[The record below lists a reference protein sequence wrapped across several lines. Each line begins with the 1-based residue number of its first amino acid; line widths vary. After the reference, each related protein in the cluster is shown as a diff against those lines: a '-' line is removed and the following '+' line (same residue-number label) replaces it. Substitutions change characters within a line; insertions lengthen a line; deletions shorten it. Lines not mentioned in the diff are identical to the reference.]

1 MAGLHFESSV
11 DRGFEQGIDRMMRKV
26 DELNAKTTKKVDETS
41 ASFNRLQTAAMA
53 TFSTVAMGAFV
64 GKVIEVRSEI
74 QSLEIAFTSMLQSK
88 QASQKLM
95 ADIIQTAATTPYS
108 VIEIANNAKKLMAF
122 GESAETVIS
131 VTRRLGDVASA
142 TGSDIGGIALAYGQV
157 MAKGRLQTQEL
168 NQLQE
173 RGIPILDELAKMHG
187 KNKVQIVADIEAQKI
202 GFNDLKQVIFNL
214 TAEGGRFYNLM
225 AENAK
230 TLRGQVS
237 NLGDQFDK
245 MLNDTGEAN
254 NGVLSGGIAGLSLL
268 IENWENI
275 ADAIGTVVIAYGA
288 YKAAV
293 MSVAAIDMV
302 KRTAEAVQLTMLFT
316 KELGFATA
324 AQQAFNVAGMA
335 NPYALLIAGIAG
347 VVAGLALFVDWTD
360 DSEQALVKLQTTISE
375 TTNKQTAEL
384 INLRDSVNKVN
395 ASDADR
401 IKVVNKINEAYAA
414 ELGHTVSLSDG
425 NLVLV
430 ESIDKIIAKKKLQ
443 IDLAEREKAIIEKTA
458 RLSDIKDIAT
468 GKQQDKAGFLGFFES
483 GKTINGTFVR
493 QSIIDEYDQ
502 LQKDIAKLRE
512 GYNDSQNQL
521 LAGESKGTDAVKAR
535 RIADI
540 RNDIKAQTD
549 AREQARTTDIEGIKK
564 YNAEI
569 KRLQLELDTLLGGGK
584 EAKVDRSASIA
595 LLETEHTKRV
605 TAINKQ
611 YAYDKT
617 QAVEHQRSMLAEEA
631 DYLAKKSKLAGTDLE
646 RATIAQQQVANQ
658 QAQQRLAEKKTLKEL
673 LDEYKSYADKKAE
686 LEKKYADE
694 YERLAKA
701 GKQTEAEL
709 ATEAGRK
716 ALDQLEASF
725 LASSEKYQTFL
736 SSDLPRLV
744 SEGGKSLDQAM
755 RDVESKLSTEKSAE
769 NIAILRAELVKLNE
783 AAKNMKGVSLI
794 DPKSSAT
801 AAENLQAMQDSL
813 QVIASVVG
821 DDGLFGRAVG
831 NLMSLAG
838 AAASASEAMG
848 KLDENSTKA
857 QKIAAYGVVAGIV
870 VKSMGMI
877 EDEITKYEKSV
888 DSARSR
894 EIRLNAAVNLQLIEK
909 NALYAEGNEFFASDK
924 YGTVL
929 ANLEAYNQALENE
942 KKLIADVNSE
952 NRRLNTDR
960 SLKGDITGQS
970 RANASALGSLF
981 KEGVTPDNFAQ
992 AKTTYRAIATGGLSV
1007 FSRRKNA
1014 KNDAAVQ
1021 ATIDAQTNDTARA
1034 LASIEVTTKERNK
1047 LGKFV
1052 GLEDKTASLLS
1063 LYPQLVDAQGE
1074 LNKAVLE
1081 QAIADGKVS
1090 EADTARMQA
1099 LLDNLNTAEAAYVAF
1114 GDYIAGI
1121 FGGVADSVA
1130 QSMFDA
1136 YISGD
1141 DAMTGLEKS
1150 MSDMIESFS
1159 RDIIEFAFL
1168 QPLLDEVNATVKDLG
1183 VKRASGAI
1191 TNDQLQT
1198 GVIQSL
1204 GSFYKGVNAI
1214 TPEIMQAYA
1223 SLDQLAASQGFD
1235 SAFNGDGGASSGTLS
1250 AGARVAQQI
1259 TEQTG
1264 TELVGRVNAIMLG
1277 VEKMSIASDRAYEL
1291 SVKKLA
1297 ILSRISDNTDYLPE
1311 IALNTRKTA
1320 DRLGV

>member
-26 DELNAKTTKKVDETS
+26 DELNAKTTKKVDEAS

-108 VIEIANNAKKLMAF
+108 AIEIASNAKKLMAF

-214 TAEGGRFYNLM
+214 TAEGGKFYNLM

-245 MLNDTGEAN
+245 MLNDIGEAN

-302 KRTAEAVQLTMLFT
+302 KRTAEAVQLTMMFT

-324 AQQAFNVAGMA
+324 AQQAFNLAGMA

-360 DSEQALVKLQTTISE
+360 DSEQALINLQTTISE

-384 INLRDSVNKVN
+384 INLKESVNKVN

-401 IKVVNKINEAYAA
+401 IKVVNKINEAYAT

-443 IDLAEREKAIIEKTA
+443 IDLAEREKAIIEKTT

-483 GKTINGTFVR
+483 GKNINGTFVR

-512 GYNDSQNQL
+512 GYTDTQNQL
-521 LAGESKGTDAVKAR
+521 LAGEKGSGTGTDSVKAR

-540 RNDIKAQTD
+540 RSDIKAQID

-569 KRLQLELDTLLGGGK
+569 TRLQLELDTLLGGGK

-617 QAVEHQRSMLAEEA
+617 QAVEHQRSMLAEES

-658 QAQQRLAEKKTLKEL
+658 QAQQRLTEKKTLKEL
-673 LDEYKSYADKKAE
+673 LDEYKIFTDKKRELQDRYNEETARLSEAGHDAE
-686 LEKKYADE
+686 ANEAALKGQREVEQLEQNFVNQSEAYKRFMDGLPAIVEQGATAIEELMNRLMASMTLEGDTGKLAVMTSELKALQEQLDKLKKPKPLIDEDAAKETIDLLDDVHGRLENISGMLSNDTVLSDIASAALSVSSSMLTAAQSVMALSGAMTTLEAASVVLALVAAALMAINAIVSVREKADE
-694 YERLAKA
+694 RRDERLA
-701 GKQTEAEL
+701 AEL
-709 ATEAGRK
+709 R
-716 ALDQLEASF
+716 
-725 LASSEKYQTFL
+725 YI
-736 SSDLPRLV
+736 
-744 SEGGKSLDQAM
+744 
-755 RDVESKLSTEKSAE
+755 
-769 NIAILRAELVKLNE
+769 NAIN
-783 AAKNMKGVSLI
+783 
-794 DPKSSAT
+794 T
-801 AAENLQAMQDSL
+801 A
-813 QVIASVVG
+813 
-821 DDGLFGRAVG
+821 
-831 NLMSLAG
+831 
-838 AAASASEAMG
+838 
-848 KLDENSTKA
+848 
-857 QKIAAYGVVAGIV
+857 
-870 VKSMGMI
+870 
-877 EDEITKYEKSV
+877 
-888 DSARSR
+888 
-894 EIRLNAAVNLQLIEK
+894 LIEQI
-909 NALYAEGNEFFASDK
+909 ALYERGNELMASDNW
-924 YGTVL
+924 GTAL
-929 ANLEAYNQALENE
+929 SGLEAYNEALKVRKAILMDIGDNA
-942 KKLIADVNSE
+942 AD
-952 NRRLNTDR
+952 
-960 SLKGDITGQS
+960 
-970 RANASALGSLF
+970 
-981 KEGVTPDNFAQ
+981 
-992 AKTTYRAIATGGLSV
+992 ATGKAKSSRGGSDKVSISGTYVSKAIESV
-1007 FSRRKNA
+1007 SFVRKANA
-1014 KNDAAVQ
+1014 KNDAKVK

-1034 LASIEVTTKERNK
+1034 LATIEVTTKKRNK
-1047 LGKFV
+1047 LGKLA
-1052 GLEDKTASLLS
+1052 GLDDKTTSLLS
-1063 LYPQLVDAQGE
+1063 RYPDLVNAQGN
-1074 LNKAVLE
+1074 LNKVVLE
-1081 QAIADGKVS
+1081 QAVA
-1090 EADTARMQA
+1090 EADVSKANKARLQGM
-1099 LLDNLNTAEAAYVAF
+1099 LDNINTAEKAYAQF
-1114 GDYIAGI
+1114 GDYIASI

-1130 QSMFDA
+1130 QSMMDA
-1136 YISGD
+1136 YIASGNSVEGIKS
-1141 DAMTGLEKS
+1141 AMLSLEES
-1150 MSDMIESFS
+1150 MSDMIEGFS
-1159 RDIIEFAFL
+1159 RDIIELAFL
-1168 QPLLDEVNATVKDLG
+1168 QPLLDEVNGTVKALG
-1183 VKRASGAI
+1183 TKRASGEI

-1198 GVIQSL
+1198 GVIESL
-1204 GSFYKGVNAI
+1204 GTFYKGVNAI
-1214 TPEIMQAYA
+1214 APDILQAYA

-1235 SAFNGDGGASSGTLS
+1235 SAFNGDSAGSNGTLS
-1250 AGARVAQQI
+1250 AGAQVAQQI

-1277 VEKMSIASDRAYEL
+1277 VEKMSIATDRAYEL
-1291 SVKKLA
+1291 SIKKLA

-1311 IALNTRKTA
+1311 IAANTKKTA
-1320 DRLGV
+1320 DSLGA

>member
-26 DELNAKTTKKVDETS
+26 DELNAKTTKKVDEAS

-108 VIEIANNAKKLMAF
+108 VIEIASNAKKLMAF

-173 RGIPILDELAKMHG
+173 RGIPIMEELAKMYG
-187 KNKVQIVADIEAQKI
+187 KNKTQITADIEAQKI

-214 TAEGGRFYNLM
+214 TAEGGKFYNLM

-245 MLNDTGEAN
+245 MLNDIGEAN

-302 KRTAEAVQLTMLFT
+302 KRTAEAVQLTMMFT

-324 AQQAFNVAGMA
+324 AQQAFNLAGMA

-360 DSEQALVKLQTTISE
+360 DSEQALINLQTTISE

-384 INLRDSVNKVN
+384 INLKESVNKVN

-401 IKVVNKINEAYAA
+401 IKVVNKINEAYAT

-443 IDLAEREKAIIEKTA
+443 IDLAEREKAIIEKTT

-483 GKTINGTFVR
+483 GKNINGTFVR

-512 GYNDSQNQL
+512 EYTDTQNQL
-521 LAGESKGTDAVKAR
+521 LAGENGKAGDSVKAR

-540 RNDIKAQTD
+540 RSDIKAQID

-569 KRLQLELDTLLGGGK
+569 TRLQLELDTLLGGGK

-617 QAVEHQRSMLAEEA
+617 QAVEHQRSMLAEES

-658 QAQQRLAEKKTLKEL
+658 QAQQRLTEKKTLKEL
-673 LDEYKSYADKKAE
+673 LDEYKIFTDKKRELQDRYNEETARLSEAGHDAE
-686 LEKKYADE
+686 ANEAALKGQREVEQLEQNFVNQSEAYKRFMDGLPAIVEQGATAIEELMNRLMASMTLEGDTGKLAVMTSELKALQEQLDKLKKPKPLIDEDAAKETIDLLDDVHGRLENISGMLSNDTVLSDIASAALSVSSSMLTAAQSVMALSGAMTTLEAASVVLALVAAALMAINAIVSVREKADE
-694 YERLAKA
+694 RRDERLA
-701 GKQTEAEL
+701 AEL
-709 ATEAGRK
+709 R
-716 ALDQLEASF
+716 
-725 LASSEKYQTFL
+725 YI
-736 SSDLPRLV
+736 
-744 SEGGKSLDQAM
+744 
-755 RDVESKLSTEKSAE
+755 
-769 NIAILRAELVKLNE
+769 NAIN
-783 AAKNMKGVSLI
+783 
-794 DPKSSAT
+794 T
-801 AAENLQAMQDSL
+801 A
-813 QVIASVVG
+813 
-821 DDGLFGRAVG
+821 
-831 NLMSLAG
+831 
-838 AAASASEAMG
+838 
-848 KLDENSTKA
+848 
-857 QKIAAYGVVAGIV
+857 
-870 VKSMGMI
+870 
-877 EDEITKYEKSV
+877 
-888 DSARSR
+888 
-894 EIRLNAAVNLQLIEK
+894 LIEQI
-909 NALYAEGNEFFASDK
+909 ALYERGNELMASDNW
-924 YGTVL
+924 GTAL
-929 ANLEAYNQALENE
+929 SGLEAYNEALKVRKAILMDIGDNA
-942 KKLIADVNSE
+942 AD
-952 NRRLNTDR
+952 
-960 SLKGDITGQS
+960 
-970 RANASALGSLF
+970 
-981 KEGVTPDNFAQ
+981 
-992 AKTTYRAIATGGLSV
+992 ATGKAKSSRGGSDKVSISGTYVSKAIESV
-1007 FSRRKNA
+1007 SFVRKANA
-1014 KNDAAVQ
+1014 KNDAKVK

-1034 LASIEVTTKERNK
+1034 LATIEVTTKKRNK
-1047 LGKFV
+1047 LGKLA
-1052 GLEDKTASLLS
+1052 GLDDKTTSLLS
-1063 LYPQLVDAQGE
+1063 RYPDLVNAQGN
-1074 LNKAVLE
+1074 LNKVVLE
-1081 QAIADGKVS
+1081 QAVA
-1090 EADTARMQA
+1090 EADVSKANKARLQGM
-1099 LLDNLNTAEAAYVAF
+1099 LDNINTAEKAYAQF
-1114 GDYIAGI
+1114 GDYIASI

-1130 QSMFDA
+1130 QSMMDA
-1136 YISGD
+1136 YIASGNSVD
-1141 DAMTGLEKS
+1141 GIKSAMLSLEES
-1150 MSDMIESFS
+1150 MSDMIEGFS
-1159 RDIIEFAFL
+1159 RDIIELAFL
-1168 QPLLDEVNATVKDLG
+1168 QPLLDEVNGTVKALG
-1183 VKRASGAI
+1183 TKRASGEI

-1198 GVIQSL
+1198 GVIESL
-1204 GSFYKGVNAI
+1204 GTFYKGVNAI
-1214 TPEIMQAYA
+1214 APDILQAYA

-1235 SAFNGDGGASSGTLS
+1235 SAFNGDSAGSNGTLS
-1250 AGARVAQQI
+1250 AGAQVAQQI

-1277 VEKMSIASDRAYEL
+1277 VEKMSIATDRAYEL
-1291 SVKKLA
+1291 SIKKLA

-1311 IALNTRKTA
+1311 IAANTKKTA
-1320 DRLGV
+1320 DSLGA

>member
-26 DELNAKTTKKVDETS
+26 DELNAKTTKKVDEAS

-108 VIEIANNAKKLMAF
+108 AIEIASNAKKLMAF

-214 TAEGGRFYNLM
+214 TAEGGKFYNLM

-245 MLNDTGEAN
+245 MLNDIGEAN

-293 MSVAAIDMV
+293 MSVAAIDTV
-302 KRTAEAVQLTMLFT
+302 KRTAEAVQLTMMFT

-324 AQQAFNVAGMA
+324 AQQAFNLAGMA

-360 DSEQALVKLQTTISE
+360 DSEQALINLQTTISE

-384 INLRDSVNKVN
+384 INLKESVNKVN

-401 IKVVNKINEAYAA
+401 IKVVNKINEAYAT

-443 IDLAEREKAIIEKTA
+443 IDLAEREKAIIEKTT

-483 GKTINGTFVR
+483 GKNINGTFVR

-512 GYNDSQNQL
+512 GYTDTQNQL
-521 LAGESKGTDAVKAR
+521 LAGEKGSGTGTDSVKAR

-540 RNDIKAQTD
+540 RSDIKAQID

-569 KRLQLELDTLLGGGK
+569 TRLQLELDTLLGGGK

-617 QAVEHQRSMLAEEA
+617 QAVEHQRSMLAEES

-658 QAQQRLAEKKTLKEL
+658 QAQQRLTEKKTLKEL
-673 LDEYKSYADKKAE
+673 LDEYKIFTDKKRELQDRYNEETARLSEAGHDAE
-686 LEKKYADE
+686 ANEAALKGQREVEQLEQNFVNQSEAYKRFMDGLPAIVEQGATAIEELMNRLMASMTLEGDTGKLAVMTSELKALQEQLDKLKKPKPLIDEDAAKETIDLLDDVHGRLENISGMLSNDTVLSDIASAALSVSSSMLTAAQSVMALSGAMTTLEAASVVLALVAAALMAINAIVSVREKADE
-694 YERLAKA
+694 RRDERLA
-701 GKQTEAEL
+701 AEL
-709 ATEAGRK
+709 R
-716 ALDQLEASF
+716 
-725 LASSEKYQTFL
+725 YI
-736 SSDLPRLV
+736 
-744 SEGGKSLDQAM
+744 
-755 RDVESKLSTEKSAE
+755 
-769 NIAILRAELVKLNE
+769 NAIN
-783 AAKNMKGVSLI
+783 
-794 DPKSSAT
+794 T
-801 AAENLQAMQDSL
+801 A
-813 QVIASVVG
+813 
-821 DDGLFGRAVG
+821 
-831 NLMSLAG
+831 
-838 AAASASEAMG
+838 
-848 KLDENSTKA
+848 
-857 QKIAAYGVVAGIV
+857 
-870 VKSMGMI
+870 
-877 EDEITKYEKSV
+877 
-888 DSARSR
+888 
-894 EIRLNAAVNLQLIEK
+894 LIEQI
-909 NALYAEGNEFFASDK
+909 ALYERGNELMASDNW
-924 YGTVL
+924 GTAL
-929 ANLEAYNQALENE
+929 SGLEAYNEALKVRKAILMDIGDNA
-942 KKLIADVNSE
+942 AD
-952 NRRLNTDR
+952 
-960 SLKGDITGQS
+960 
-970 RANASALGSLF
+970 
-981 KEGVTPDNFAQ
+981 
-992 AKTTYRAIATGGLSV
+992 ATGKAKSSRGGSDKVSISGTYVSKAIESV
-1007 FSRRKNA
+1007 SFVRKANA
-1014 KNDAAVQ
+1014 KNDAKVK

-1034 LASIEVTTKERNK
+1034 LATIEVTTKKRNK
-1047 LGKFV
+1047 LGKLA
-1052 GLEDKTASLLS
+1052 GLDDKTTSLLS
-1063 LYPQLVDAQGE
+1063 RYPDLVNAQGN
-1074 LNKAVLE
+1074 LNKVVLE
-1081 QAIADGKVS
+1081 QAVA
-1090 EADTARMQA
+1090 EADVSKANKARLQGM
-1099 LLDNLNTAEAAYVAF
+1099 LDNINTAEKAYAQF
-1114 GDYIAGI
+1114 GDYIASI

-1130 QSMFDA
+1130 QSMMDA
-1136 YISGD
+1136 YIASGNSVEGIKS
-1141 DAMTGLEKS
+1141 AMLSLEES
-1150 MSDMIESFS
+1150 MSDMIEGFS
-1159 RDIIEFAFL
+1159 RDIIELAFL
-1168 QPLLDEVNATVKDLG
+1168 QPLLDEVNGTVKALG
-1183 VKRASGAI
+1183 TKRASGEI

-1198 GVIQSL
+1198 GVIESL
-1204 GSFYKGVNAI
+1204 GTFYKGVNAI
-1214 TPEIMQAYA
+1214 APDILQAYA

-1235 SAFNGDGGASSGTLS
+1235 SAFNGDSAGSNGTLS
-1250 AGARVAQQI
+1250 AGAQVAQQI

-1277 VEKMSIASDRAYEL
+1277 VEKMSIATDRAYEL
-1291 SVKKLA
+1291 SIKKLA

-1311 IALNTRKTA
+1311 IAANTKKTA
-1320 DRLGV
+1320 DSLGA